1 MAGKFYQVMRISSFV
16 SHALAWAVYLVVS
29 FGFVVWPAL
38 RDGYGEDLKVLATVF
53 APVAISGLGWLTVL
67 TQGRRATGKPVPR
80 TVAVFLAVF
89 CVLAIF
95 AAALIYLPILVKLV
109 IGIIVGS
116 YLVVLALDVGWAG
129 RSLLLGIAAVLLLGF
144 GVLAGF
150 SVGFFFLPTALAM
163 VVAALVSL
171 VVRSSPETQQ
181 PQ

>member
-95 AAALIYLPILVKLV
+95 TVALIYLPILVKLV
-109 IGIIVGS
+109 IGIMLVLTWLFWRWMSDGRDGLYCWGLRQSCFWGS
-116 YLVVLALDVGWAG
+116 AY
-129 RSLLLGIAAVLLLGF
+129 
-144 GVLAGF
+144 
-150 SVGFFFLPTALAM
+150 
-163 VVAALVSL
+163 
-171 VVRSSPETQQ
+171 
-181 PQ
+181 